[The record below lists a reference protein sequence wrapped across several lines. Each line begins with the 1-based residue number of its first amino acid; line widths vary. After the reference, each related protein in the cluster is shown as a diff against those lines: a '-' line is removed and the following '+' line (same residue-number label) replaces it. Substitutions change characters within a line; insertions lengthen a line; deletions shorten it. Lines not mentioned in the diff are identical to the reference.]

1 MLSNNFNSFEVFASS
16 NKHVPEMRQRE
27 RKITS
32 FIEASTT
39 VAMLTLALLWS
50 RKFNAK
56 N

>member
-16 NKHVPEMRQRE
+16 NKHVPKMRQRE

-32 FIEASTT
+32 FIDASTT
-39 VAMLTLALLWS
+39 VAMLTLALLWN